1 MISGAAV
8 LVLAAASAA
17 VPAQSRQPSPRPS
30 APSIEVLAGQG
41 FEVKAMQPFDG
52 RPGRF
57 VVLMQ
62 RAGDVRT
69 CFLRLEAR
77 PNTTPA
83 RRSACF

>member
-1 MISGAAV
+1 MIAGAAV
-8 LVLAAASAA
+8 LALAATSA
-17 VPAQSRQPSPRPS
+17 VTPAQNRQPSPRPP
-30 APSIEVLAGQG
+30 APSMETLAGQG
-41 FEVKAMQPFDG
+41 YEVKAMQPFDG

-69 CFLRLEAR
+69 CVLRFEAR
-77 PNTTPA
+77 AGAAPT